1 MSKNN
6 FAFIDI
12 QNIHMWISQMGWSID
27 WWKFRKYLREK
38 YNITKAFLFVG
49 YRPDLAEFYASM
61 QSHGYILIFKD
72 IVELKSG
79 KIKWNVDVDLTLW
92 AVKEMKNY
100 DEALIMSA
108 DGDFASLEKYLLSEN
123 KLLGIMFPTIRKCS
137 QLLPKLAKWKI
148 IEIAPLRNKIEYRKT
163 P

>member
-1 MSKNN
+1 M
-6 FAFIDI
+6 
-12 QNIHMWISQMGWSID
+12 
-27 WWKFRKYLREK
+27 
-38 YNITKAFLFVG
+38 FVG

-100 DEALIMSA
+100 DYAIIMSA
-108 DGDFASLEKYLLSEN
+108 DGDFASLEKYLLAEN

-137 QLLPKLAKWKI
+137 GLLPKIAKGKV
-148 IEIAPLRNKIEYRKT
+148 IEIAPLKKKIEYRKT